1 MKDILVIGSGIVG
14 ICTGIELIERGH
26 SVTLIDPN
34 DPGSQTSYGNAGVIT
49 DSSLIIINNPQLLK
63 SLFSF
68 IFKKKTAF
76 RYSKLFV
83 ISRFF
88 WIIRFLL
95 FSNQKHM
102 EKAAK
107 AYKDLQTLSL
117 SSHKELIKKTHST
130 SNVLKPGWLKL
141 FKTEE
146 SFKKYSSEIEIL
158 NKNNVEYTVLNTY
171 EIAELVPDLNVKFWK
186 GILFK
191 NSIRVNSP
199 LDLSKKYFEYFIK
212 KKGTFIN
219 DKCHNLKYISSQWNV
234 LTEKNKEY
242 KFDEVIVSTGP
253 WSKSFLSNLGY
264 NIPLAWERG
273 YHHHFSTKN
282 KISIIPVIHDVEGG
296 FVYSSIGNEIRITSG
311 VELNFFDASP
321 NENQIDEAAKKL
333 SKILPL
339 DKKLTPKAWLGSRPT
354 IVDSMPMIGIA
365 SKHKQ
370 LWFNFG
376 HNHIGLSTSAGSAK
390 IIADLIEK
398 KKMTINILPFCPSR
412 FDFKIFK

>member
-83 ISRFF
+83 ILRFF

-117 SSHKELIKKTHST
+117 SSHKELIKKTHSK
-130 SNVLKPGWLKL
+130 SNILKPGWLKL

-146 SFKKYSSEIEIL
+146 SFKKYSSEIKIL

-191 NSIRVNSP
+191 NSMRVSSP

-212 KKGTFIN
+212 KKGIFIN
-219 DKCHNLKYISSQWNV
+219 DECHKLKYISSQWNV

-242 KFDEVIVSTGP
+242 KFDEVVVSTGP

-264 NIPLAWERG
+264 KIPLAWERG

-282 KISIIPVIHDVEGG
+282 KISIIPVIHDIEGG

>member
-158 NKNNVEYTVLNTY
+158 NKNNVEYTVLNTF
-171 EIAELVPDLNVKFWK
+171 EIAELVPELNIKFSK

-199 LDLSKKYFEYFIK
+199 LELSKKYFEYFIK

-242 KFDEVIVSTGP
+242 KFDEVVVSTGP

-264 NIPLAWERG
+264 KIPLAWERG

-333 SKILPL
+333 AKILPL

-354 IVDSMPMIGIA
+354 IVDSMPMIGMA
-365 SKHKQ
+365 PKHKQ

>member
-1 MKDILVIGSGIVG
+1 
-14 ICTGIELIERGH
+14 
-26 SVTLIDPN
+26 
-34 DPGSQTSYGNAGVIT
+34 
-49 DSSLIIINNPQLLK
+49 
-63 SLFSF
+63 
-68 IFKKKTAF
+68 
-76 RYSKLFV
+76 
-83 ISRFF
+83 
-88 WIIRFLL
+88 
-95 FSNQKHM
+95 
-102 EKAAK
+102 
-107 AYKDLQTLSL
+107 
-117 SSHKELIKKTHST
+117 
-130 SNVLKPGWLKL
+130 
-141 FKTEE
+141 
-146 SFKKYSSEIEIL
+146 
-158 NKNNVEYTVLNTY
+158 
-171 EIAELVPDLNVKFWK
+171 
-186 GILFK
+186 
-191 NSIRVNSP
+191 
-199 LDLSKKYFEYFIK
+199 
-212 KKGTFIN
+212 
-219 DKCHNLKYISSQWNV
+219 

-242 KFDEVIVSTGP
+242 KFDDVVVSTGP
-253 WSKSFLSNLGY
+253 WSKSFLFNLGY

>member
-63 SLFSF
+63 SLFSLV
-68 IFKKKTAF
+68 FKKKTAF

-83 ISRFF
+83 ILRFF
-88 WIIRFLL
+88 WIIQFLL

-117 SSHKELIKKTHST
+117 SSHKELIKKTHSK

-242 KFDEVIVSTGP
+242 KFDEVVVSTGP

-321 NENQIDEAAKKL
+321 NESQINEAAKKL